1 MSKNEMFIYEEINK
15 SEISVGIIDLMPENF
30 NDIEYVNFLKS
41 HPNITKK
48 QMIEK
53 LDHLV
58 KKQEC
63 VPLTYKK
70 ALLLLEKKYN
80 DKLHNTPNKFAS
92 HDMGKYKE
100 KFQNT
105 TSLINSNF
113 FSKLNKPSMQEL
125 MNYLK
130 TNNNLEKLSKIPPGL
145 LKKKENVLRLLEK
158 KDLEINNFNEL
169 LSKIDT
175 MLQNEKNKLN
185 NVNISEEQKN
195 NILEKQKKIMTLY
208 IEVMNRMNEA
218 IKNSQDKEN
227 MFNLMLNQQSNIT
240 ESDYEKNI
248 NELESAEQLTIDIT
262 KDEEKKLLSINDME
276 TSEIETKKS
285 YKIFYI
291 IIIIIILILLY
302 LYYYEKQ
309 NKMKKQ
315 I

>member
-1 MSKNEMFIYEEINK
+1 MFIYEEINK

-130 TNNNLEKLSKIPPGL
+130 T
-145 LKKKENVLRLLEK
+145 
-158 KDLEINNFNEL
+158 NNFNEL

>member
-1 MSKNEMFIYEEINK
+1 
-15 SEISVGIIDLMPENF
+15 
-30 NDIEYVNFLKS
+30 
-41 HPNITKK
+41 
-48 QMIEK
+48 
-53 LDHLV
+53 
-58 KKQEC
+58 
-63 VPLTYKK
+63 
-70 ALLLLEKKYN
+70 
-80 DKLHNTPNKFAS
+80 
-92 HDMGKYKE
+92 
-100 KFQNT
+100 
-105 TSLINSNF
+105 
-113 FSKLNKPSMQEL
+113 
-125 MNYLK
+125 
-130 TNNNLEKLSKIPPGL
+130 
-145 LKKKENVLRLLEK
+145 
-158 KDLEINNFNEL
+158 
-169 LSKIDT
+169 
-175 MLQNEKNKLN
+175 
-185 NVNISEEQKN
+185 
-195 NILEKQKKIMTLY
+195 
-208 IEVMNRMNEA
+208 MNRMNEA

>member
-1 MSKNEMFIYEEINK
+1 
-15 SEISVGIIDLMPENF
+15 
-30 NDIEYVNFLKS
+30 
-41 HPNITKK
+41 
-48 QMIEK
+48 
-53 LDHLV
+53 
-58 KKQEC
+58 
-63 VPLTYKK
+63 
-70 ALLLLEKKYN
+70 
-80 DKLHNTPNKFAS
+80 
-92 HDMGKYKE
+92 
-100 KFQNT
+100 
-105 TSLINSNF
+105 
-113 FSKLNKPSMQEL
+113 
-125 MNYLK
+125 
-130 TNNNLEKLSKIPPGL
+130 
-145 LKKKENVLRLLEK
+145 
-158 KDLEINNFNEL
+158 
-169 LSKIDT
+169 